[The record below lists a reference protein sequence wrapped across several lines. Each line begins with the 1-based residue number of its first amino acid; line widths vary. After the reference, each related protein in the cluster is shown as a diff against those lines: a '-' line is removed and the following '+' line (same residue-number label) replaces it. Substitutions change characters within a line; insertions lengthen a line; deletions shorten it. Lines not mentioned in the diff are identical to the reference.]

1 MKKIVVA
8 MAIAFAAVVVNAASV
23 DWNVAFAGGAAGR
36 VMDANGKVWTSATAG
51 NSNQTAYF
59 MLTSQVD
66 AFVAAL
72 GAGTSLD
79 GLYLDST
86 TAFNT
91 NTGVMSAPRAASSD
105 KITTAAQDFTT
116 ILVYTTGTGE
126 DIKTYYM
133 ESGVA
138 SSNPRLDASD
148 PASVTFASNTAFAGQ
163 QFEQVPEPT
172 SGLLLLVGAAALALR
187 RRRA

>member
-23 DWNVAFAGGAAGR
+23 NWTVSFAGAAAGR
-36 VMDANGKVWTSATAG
+36 VMDANGKVWTNATAG

-59 MLTSQVD
+59 MLSSQVD

-79 GLYLDST
+79 GLYLDKS
-86 TAFNT
+86 TAFNA
-91 NTGVMSAPRAASSD
+91 NTGAMSEIRSASSD

-126 DIKTYYM
+126 EIQTYYM

-138 SSNPRLDASD
+138 SSNSRVLESD
-148 PASVTFASNTAFAGQ
+148 SAAVTFASNTAFAGQ

-172 SGLLLLVGAAALALR
+172 SGLLLLLGVAGLALR
-187 RRRA
+187 RKKA